1 MGSRIYTT
9 SKSLWPCCVCRLGSH
24 WCIWWLVDWSVSNNY
39 SDHLSSTRHHW
50 SVPHEAITWSNVD
63 LLSFGP
69 SGTKIGDI
77 KMPTFSVKRMGS
89 SANWRPLCSY
99 FNVNFNQVMCIFQ
112 PLWYRYVRCVTSSPV
127 QYELSVETHLKP
139 KSREISLA
147 HKSFPSYPTVLNIC
161 TEHGN
166 GTAVLCTKVLND
178 WVM

>member
-1 MGSRIYTT
+1 MLRLQTGF
-9 SKSLWPCCVCRLGSH
+9 SLMYMMACRLVGIKQLFRPFIINKTPLICSARGH
-24 WCIWWLVDWSVSNNY
+24 YLKQCWPIVIWTLRNKNRW
-39 SDHLSSTRHHW
+39 H
-50 SVPHEAITWSNVD
+50 
-63 LLSFGP
+63 
-69 SGTKIGDI
+69 

-166 GTAVLCTKVLND
+166 GTAVLCTTVLND